1 MVYIKQKYAAGEEN
15 KEEKMLTRITLDKM
29 NERYAGAYYSP
40 KPSELPAPEAVA
52 TIPLTFRIN
61 KKSLRCSNYD
71 TNNS

>member
-1 MVYIKQKYAAGEEN
+1 
-15 KEEKMLTRITLDKM
+15 MLTRITLDKM